1 MELAPRYCRTCGS
14 RILVK
19 NVCHNCNN
27 DPLKGDNYC
36 YDCGALT
43 PNADS
48 CLKCGAR
55 YKRSSHIKLL
65 LTIGGLL
72 FVAIA
77 VAGYFLSRPDK
88 PSSVQQENSLSQ
100 STSTVPDTNKQE
112 LSHTH
117 DTIVNNPVD
126 TSSLINAKPAD
137 TTINKPPAKDTT
149 KKIASNIFTSEERK
163 AYSIRCSYF
172 RKNQR
177 SQVLFFIAGGSGY
190 IKMND
195 KTVELKRKSK
205 GVDVAVFGNDNYEAV
220 IRIDGLSGSAKEW
233 LASCTFILKDLL
245 QHTSATY
252 KVYSACIEL

>member
-55 YKRSSHIKLL
+55 YKRNSPVKLL
-65 LTIGGLL
+65 LTVGGLL
-72 FVAIA
+72 IITIA
-77 VAGYFLSRPDK
+77 VAGYFLSRPGS
-88 PSSVQQENSLSQ
+88 PPLAAEETSLQ
-100 STSTVPDTNKQE
+100 PTTVPDTNKPQ
-112 LSHTH
+112 LSETR
-117 DTIVNNPVD
+117 DSIVNNPVD
-126 TSSLINAKPAD
+126 TTALISPKPAD
-137 TTINKPPAKDTT
+137 TTVNKPPVQDTT
-149 KKIASNIFTSEERK
+149 KKVASNVFTAEERK
-163 AYSIRCSYF
+163 AYSARCSYF

-177 SQVLFFIAGGSGY
+177 SQVLFFIAGASGY

-195 KTVELKRKSK
+195 NTIELKRKSK
-205 GVDVAVFGNDNYEAV
+205 GVDVAVFGNGSYEAI
-220 IRIDGLSGSAKEW
+220 IRIDGLSGSEREW
-233 LASCTFILKDLL
+233 LASCTLIIKDLL
-245 QHTSATY
+245 QSRSATY
-252 KVYSACIEL
+252 KVYSTCIEL